1 MIDSKIL
8 RRRKGDRFIGLAD
21 IGSNTIH
28 GVVYKV
34 NNGDTTKILNHKDST
49 ELISYICAG
58 ILSDDGIDRLCSE
71 VKQLDDLFRLSECDE
86 VDFFATSA
94 LRSAVNCDEALRIVR
109 EETGVCIRLIDGKQ
123 EARYDYMAMKKNC
136 REKNAVGLDLGGG
149 SLQAVLMENGELSRS
164 TSLECG
170 CLRIYNAFVK
180 GILPTETETRE
191 IIEYIKYLF
200 ESDIV
205 MRSIRKDM
213 KALSGCS
220 TYMIGG
226 TARAFGK
233 FHRAIKGISGGKRI
247 YDVDAD
253 ALKQVMDIYREDEG
267 YCVYLTNKLF
277 PERICT
283 FLPGIIVFW
292 AVTEFL
298 GSRELRVIRDGI
310 REGVLQHDHI

>member
-1 MIDSKIL
+1 MLDSKIL

-28 GVVYKV
+28 GAVYKV
-34 NNGDTTKILNHKDST
+34 NGGDTTKILNHKDST

-58 ILSDDGIDRLCSE
+58 ILSDDGIDRLCAE

-94 LRSAVNCDEALRIVR
+94 LRSAVNCSEVLRTVH
-109 EETGVCIRLIDGKQ
+109 EETGVYIRLIDGKQ
-123 EARYDYMAMKKNC
+123 EARYDYVAMKKNC

-149 SLQAVLMENGELSRS
+149 SLQAVLMEDGELSRS
-164 TSLECG
+164 TSLDCG

-180 GILPTETETRE
+180 GILPTPDEIRE
-191 IIEYIKYLF
+191 ITEHVMYLLD
-200 ESDIV
+200 SDIV
-205 MRSIRKDM
+205 MKSIRNDM
-213 KALSGCS
+213 KRLEDCS

-233 FHRAIKGISGGKRI
+233 FHRAVEDMSGGKRV
-247 YDVDAD
+247 YGVKAD
-253 ALKQVMDIYREDEG
+253 ALQQVMDVFREDEG
-267 YCVYLTNKLF
+267 YSVYLTNKLF

-283 FLPGIIVFW
+283 FLPGIIVFR
-292 AVTEFL
+292 AVTKFL
-298 GSRELRVIRDGI
+298 GSGELRVIKDGI

>member
-1 MIDSKIL
+1 MLDSKIL

-28 GVVYKV
+28 GAVYKV
-34 NNGDTTKILNHKDST
+34 NGGDTTKILNHKDST

-58 ILSDDGIDRLCSE
+58 ILSDDGIDRLCAE

-94 LRSAVNCDEALRIVR
+94 LRSAVNCDEVLRTVH
-109 EETGVCIRLIDGKQ
+109 EETGVYIRLIDGKQ
-123 EARYDYMAMKKNC
+123 EARYDYVAMKKNC

-149 SLQAVLMENGELSRS
+149 SLQAVLMEDGELSRS
-164 TSLECG
+164 TSLDCG
-170 CLRIYNAFVK
+170 CLRIYNEFVK
-180 GILPTETETRE
+180 GILPTADEIRE
-191 IIEYIKYLF
+191 IDEYIRYLL
-200 ESDIV
+200 ESDIA
-205 MRSIRKDM
+205 MRSIRNDIK
-213 KALSGCS
+213 KTGGCS

-233 FHRAIKGISGGKRI
+233 FHRAIEDMSGGKRV
-247 YDVDAD
+247 YGVSAD
-253 ALKQVMDIYREDEG
+253 ALQQVMDVFREDEG

-283 FLPGIIVFW
+283 FLPGIIVFR
-292 AVTEFL
+292 AVTKFL
-298 GSRELRVIRDGI
+298 GSGELRVIKDGI